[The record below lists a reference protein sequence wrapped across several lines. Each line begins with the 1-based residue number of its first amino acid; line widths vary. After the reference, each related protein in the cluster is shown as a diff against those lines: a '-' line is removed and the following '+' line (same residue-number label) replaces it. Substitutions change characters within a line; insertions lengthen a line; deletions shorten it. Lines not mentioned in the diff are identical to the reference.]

1 MNIKSTYYVVRE
13 LIEKGIVS
21 EEKAEAA
28 ALIINNEGKFNK
40 EYQTKKSIHSYLTD
54 YSSSIVK
61 EADVEAVYSI
71 IKGKFRDDAELTNE
85 DIKAQAYNYLLKE
98 NKYSNFKCQANSLVE
113 SLFPSS
119 NIYVKMFR

>member
-1 MNIKSTYYVVRE
+1 MLNKTKYIVAE
-13 LIEKGIVS
+13 LIEKSIVS
-21 EEKAEAA
+21 EDKAEAA
-28 ALIINNEGKFNK
+28 AFIINNEGKFNK
-40 EYQTKKSIHSYLTD
+40 EYQTKKIIHSYLVD

-71 IKGKFRDDAELTNE
+71 INSKFKDDAELTNE

-98 NKYSNFKCQANSLVE
+98 SKYSNFKCQANSLVE

-119 NIYVKMFR
+119 NIYVRMFR

>member
-13 LIEKGIVS
+13 LMEKGIVS

-40 EYQTKKSIHSYLTD
+40 EYQTKKIIHSYLTD
-54 YSSSIVK
+54 YSSSIIR

>member
-40 EYQTKKSIHSYLTD
+40 EYQTKKRIHSYLTD

>member
-1 MNIKSTYYVVRE
+1 MLNKTKYIVDE

-21 EEKAEAA
+21 KEKAEAA

-40 EYQTKKSIHSYLTD
+40 EYQTKKSIHNYLTD